1 MNAMGIMAINFDM
14 TEIFKLA
21 LGLKERNI
29 PYQIRAFNN
38 GLQICFGAGDVICN
52 RGSYGHERGL
62 LETMGFSWDGYD
74 FTGYLTA
81 DEILEKIDN
90 GD

>member
-1 MNAMGIMAINFDM
+1 MNAMDIMTIDFDM

-21 LGLKERNI
+21 SGLKERNI
-29 PYQIRAFNN
+29 PYQMRAFNH
-38 GLQICFGAGDVICN
+38 GLQICFGAGDAVCN
-52 RGSYGHERGL
+52 RSSYGREKGL
-62 LETMGFSWDGYD
+62 LETLGFSWDRDEY
-74 FTGYLTA
+74 TGYLTA

>member
-1 MNAMGIMAINFDM
+1 MDVMTIDFDM

-29 PYQIRAFNN
+29 PYQMKAFLN
-38 GLQICFGAGDVICN
+38 GLQICFNTGDVICN
-52 RGSYGHERGL
+52 RYSYGHERGL
-62 LETMGFSWDGYD
+62 LETMGFSWDED
-74 FTGYLTA
+74 NVTGYLTA
-81 DEILEKIDN
+81 DKIFEKIDN